1 MFCPPIFLPFHKN
14 DENNN
19 NNSNHNNRHGKGP
32 FYAQFFLKFVGST
45 DLESFVVE
53 FPSLRELPHSVY
65 TFLDLIESKLYDG
78 TAFLFSA
85 NGVLRIGGSPSAS
98 NSARLAQRYKT
109 HGYDESALL
118 FVEVSNTYYC
128 RKHSVGFVG
137 RGPGL
142 ALYLSSSDSE
152 TQGREA
158 PKTCLGRVVRGM
170 KTLSHV
176 EAAIDKGQVVDIVE
190 VKHLKLDESHD
201 KEL

>member
-1 MFCPPIFLPFHKN
+1 MIYN
-14 DENNN
+14 
-19 NNSNHNNRHGKGP
+19 NNRHGKGP

-65 TFLDLIESKLYDG
+65 TFLDLVEYKLYDG
-78 TAFLFSA
+78 TAFLFSD

-109 HGYDESALL
+109 HGYDESALF

-128 RKHSVGFVG
+128 RRHSVGFVG

-142 ALYLSSSDSE
+142 ALYLSSAADYTDRDSE

-176 EAAIDKGQVVDIVE
+176 ETAIDKGQVVDIVE